1 MISVFRHGVNEIFA
15 LVGPWRWE
23 QEAVLKHW

>member
-1 MISVFRHGVNEIFA
+1 MISIFPHSVNEIFA

-23 QEAVLKHW
+23 QDAVMKHW